1 MGEERIESDFI
12 GKLSIPINALYGI
25 HSARAVE
32 NFPYHKPFHLE
43 WYKAVGI
50 VKLAAYQTYKQY
62 KREVLEKYNELPNQL
77 RWIDDAIVSA
87 LEESALEI
95 SKGDHYNNFIVSAHQ
110 GGAGT
115 SINMNVNEIIANRAL
130 KKINRSL
137 GGYEFIDPIEDANI
151 YQSTNDVIPTALKVA
166 VMQELQKLEEA
177 INKHRVG
184 IERVENS
191 CRNALRQGYTQM
203 QAAVPSSYDKLFS
216 SYNNALSRDWWRI
229 SKCFERIKEVNLG
242 GGAIGTGLSIP
253 RFYIMMVVSNLQ
265 QLTKLPISRSEN
277 LSDTTSNLDSLVE
290 VHGMLKTHAVN
301 LEKMSSDLRLL
312 GSDLFA
318 NREVHL
324 PKKQVGSSIMPAKVN
339 PVIVEYVVSC
349 AHRIYANDNLIG
361 HLSALGCLDLNAYLP
376 AIGDALLE
384 SLKMLNTMNVALEK
398 NLWQDIVIN
407 NETNN
412 ATIFFNPSITA
423 ALISKIG
430 YNKAAELSKEMI
442 TKSIS
447 IYEANSNLHILTED
461 DLGLL
466 LMPSKLLEL
475 GFTLG

>member
-12 GKLSIPINALYGI
+12 GDLSIPLSALYGI

-32 NFPYHKPFHLE
+32 NFPFYKPFHLE

-50 VKLAAYQTYKQY
+50 VKLAVYQTYRQY
-62 KREVLEKYNELPNQL
+62 KNEVFEKYNELPSQL
-77 RWIDDAIVSA
+77 KWIDDTVINA
-87 LEESALEI
+87 LEASALEI
-95 SKGDHYNNFIVSAHQ
+95 ANGKYYDNFIVSAHQ

-115 SINMNVNEIIANRAL
+115 SINMNVNEIISNSAL
-130 KKINRSL
+130 SKIGKPFGS
-137 GGYEFIDPIEDANI
+137 YEYIDPIEDANI

-166 VMQELQKLEEA
+166 VMYELQKLEES
-177 INKHRVG
+177 INNHRIVV
-184 IERVENS
+184 ERVENS
-191 CRNALRQGYTQM
+191 CRNSLRQGYTQM

-253 RFYIMMVVSNLQ
+253 RFYIMTVVSNLQ
-265 QLTKLPISRSEN
+265 HITKLPISRSEN
-277 LSDTTSNLDSLVE
+277 LSDTTSNLDTLVE
-290 VHGMLKTHAVN
+290 VHAMLKTHAVN
-301 LEKMSSDLRLL
+301 LEKVASDLRIL
-312 GSDLFA
+312 GSDLFK
-318 NREVHL
+318 NREVYL

-349 AHRIYANDNLIG
+349 AHRIYANDDLIS

-376 AIGDALLE
+376 TIGDALLE
-384 SLKMLNTMNVALEK
+384 SIKMLTTMNVTLEK
-398 NLWQDIVIN
+398 NLWQDIVIQN
-407 NETNN
+407 DVKRS
-412 ATIFFNPSITA
+412 TIYFNPSITT
-423 ALISKIG
+423 ALICKIG
-430 YNKAAELSKEMI
+430 YNRASKLSKEMLE
-442 TKSIS
+442 KSIS
-447 IYEANSNLHILTED
+447 VFEANENLQTLKTDE
-461 DLGLL
+461 LELL